1 VPEVIVLDSASEIIA
16 LGVRPNKSE
25 DLSISEKIWVIYI
38 LNDFMASFD
47 TGVPPSE
54 DAQEDAS
61 PVIQAGSVQDE
72 PAQVPSVGARGKEP
86 VIESVHRLDPSGSSL
101 KVILED
107 GLERVL
113 LRVDSPPL
121 VDDVHLV
128 PLGFPTE

>member
-1 VPEVIVLDSASEIIA
+1 VPEVIVLDSASKVIA

-61 PVIQAGSVQDE
+61 PVSVQDE